1 MTVEDKKKIDNA
13 RLKYKPE
20 SVKTLLVA
28 EAPPDSLERFFYYEN
43 VRERDYLFL
52 GVTEALYPNMKD
64 EFIASGRT
72 PEKKAVI
79 LNNFKNDGYYLI
91 DLSDTPISLLNS
103 VAVETF
109 VPSLIE
115 KVKKIADN
123 NTNIILIKANVYD
136 SAYDELLKLGYR
148 VVNIRIPFPSS
159 GQQTNF
165 QRTFKQALTL
175 TKKSKNTGQINQQ

>member
-1 MTVEDKKKIDNA
+1 MTKEDIKKIDNA
-13 RLKYKPE
+13 RLKYKPD
-20 SVKTLLVA
+20 SVKTLFVA

-52 GVTEALYPNMKD
+52 GLAEALYPNLKE

-72 PEKKAVI
+72 PKKKSTI
-79 LNNFKNDGYYLI
+79 LNKFMKDGYYLI
-91 DLSDTPISLLNS
+91 DLSDTPISLLNN

-109 VPSLIE
+109 VPNLI
-115 KVKKIADN
+115 KKIKKVADT

-136 SAYDELLKLGYR
+136 SAFKELSKLGYK
-148 VVNIRIPFPSS
+148 VVDIRIPFPSS

-165 QRTFKQALTL
+165 QRMFKHALTL
-175 TKKSKNTGQINQQ
+175 TNRK

>member
-1 MTVEDKKKIDNA
+1 MTAEDKKKIDNA

-52 GVTEALYPNMKD
+52 GVTEALYPNLKA

-72 PEKKAVI
+72 PEKKSDI
-79 LNNFKNDGYYLI
+79 LNKLKKDGYYLI
-91 DLSDTPISLLNS
+91 DLSDTPITMLKS
-103 VAVETF
+103 VKVETF
-109 VPSLIE
+109 VPNLIE
-115 KVKKIADN
+115 KVKKIADI

-136 SAYDELLKLGYR
+136 SAYKELSKLGFK
-148 VVNIRIPFPSS
+148 VVDIRIPFPSS

-165 QRTFKQALTL
+165 QRAFKQALTL
-175 TKKSKNTGQINQQ
+175 TNRK